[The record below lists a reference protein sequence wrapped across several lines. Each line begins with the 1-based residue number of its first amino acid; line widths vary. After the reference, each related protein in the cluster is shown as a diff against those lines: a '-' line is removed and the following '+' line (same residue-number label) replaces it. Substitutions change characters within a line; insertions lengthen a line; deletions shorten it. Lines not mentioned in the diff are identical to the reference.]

1 MPYALVLVA
10 SAVACLVA
18 ESLGA
23 RGVVYVTKPLA
34 TLAIVAMAAR
44 AADPVSPRYRALVV
58 AGLGWSLLGDVLL
71 MLPQD
76 LFVAGLAAFLIAHLC
91 YITAF
96 SAAGGGA
103 RAWGAFAGVAVV
115 GACILALLWPRLGM
129 LRLPVAAY
137 VSVISTMAWQALAR
151 WRGTRAPGALGAAV
165 GGLLFMV
172 SDAAIAVGRFLMD
185 FPGQRVLV
193 LATYWAAQWL
203 IAASV
208 QRPGGASTSRTT

>member
-96 SAAGGGA
+96 SGAGGGA

-151 WRGTRAPGALGAAV
+151 WRGTRAPGRSARR
-165 GGLLFMV
+165 
-172 SDAAIAVGRFLMD
+172 S
-185 FPGQRVLV
+185 
-193 LATYWAAQWL
+193 
-203 IAASV
+203 AASSSWC
-208 QRPGGASTSRTT
+208 RTPRSPWAGSSWTSRASGCWCWRPTGPRSG